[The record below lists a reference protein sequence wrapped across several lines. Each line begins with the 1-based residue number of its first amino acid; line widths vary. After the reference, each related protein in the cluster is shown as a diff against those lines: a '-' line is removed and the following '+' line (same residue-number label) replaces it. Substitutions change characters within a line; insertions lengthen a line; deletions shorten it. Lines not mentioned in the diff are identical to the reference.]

1 MAHKKFRRLRV
12 ALIVETSLGSGRD
25 ILRGIAQYVRE
36 HGSWS
41 IYHEPRSLEE
51 AVPSWLERWQGD
63 GIIARVQNRPIAEAV
78 LATGLPV
85 VDVLGLVPDAGLPL
99 VHVDDAAIARLA
111 ADHLLERGF
120 RHFGFCTISGA
131 PWSHARR
138 NVFSRIVSDLGHA
151 CSVCELPPDTHH
163 QSTWDAQLDKL
174 TKWVRSLV
182 RPVGVMVCNDPR
194 GQLVLEACRR
204 AGAAVPEEVAVVGV
218 DNDEPL
224 CEISDPPLSSVV
236 PDHRRV
242 GYEGAALLDRLMQGD
257 ADAKTPV
264 YVPPL
269 GIVTRMSSDV
279 LAIDDRHVADALR
292 YIREYA
298 RDGIN
303 VDDVVRNAAMSR
315 STLQRR
321 FQKLLGRTLHDEILR
336 VRLRCAQQLLEE
348 TDLPIE
354 QVADK
359 SGFTHRQY
367 LGEVFKN
374 QYGESPAAYRSKR
387 RR

>member
-1 MAHKKFRRLRV
+1 MAHKKTRRLRV

-51 AVPSWLERWQGD
+51 AVPRWLERWQGD
-63 GIIARVQNRPIAEAV
+63 GIIARVQNRPIAAAV

-99 VHVDDAAIARLA
+99 VHVNDAAIARLA
-111 ADHLLERGF
+111 AEHFLERGF
-120 RHFGFCTISGA
+120 RHFGFCTITGA
-131 PWSHARR
+131 PWSHARCR
-138 NVFSRIVSDLGHA
+138 VFTQIVTDLGHT
-151 CSVCELPPDTHH
+151 CSVCELPPDTLHH
-163 QSTWDAQLDKL
+163 STWDAQLDKL
-174 TKWVRSLV
+174 IKWVRSLP

-204 AGAAVPEEVAVVGV
+204 AGAAVPEELAVVGV

-224 CEISDPPLSSVV
+224 CEICDPPLSSVV

-242 GYEGAALLDRLMQGD
+242 GYEGAALLDLLMQGD
-257 ADAKTPV
+257 AAARAPI

-269 GIVTRMSSDV
+269 GIVARMSSDV
-279 LAIDDRHVADALR
+279 LAVDDPHVAAALR

-321 FQKLLGRTLHDEILR
+321 FQNLLGRTLHDEILR
-336 VRLRCAQQLLEE
+336 VRLRLAQQLLEE

-359 SGFTHRQY
+359 AGFTHRQY
-367 LGEVFKN
+367 LGEVFKT
-374 QYGESPAAYRSKR
+374 QYGESPAAYRGKR
-387 RR
+387 RK